1 MIGLFAKKQKREPD
15 FINIEFCPH
24 CGADL
29 TMQKGYSN
37 ELPNWVC
44 KGCGQMLINPNLD
57 TESNI
62 TWICDKC
69 ESTLN
74 IQPGFNESCG
84 EWKCTECGFVNK
96 IAPEEVYVSEDEYQT
111 DIHNPYKGLSDE
123 NALELSL
130 FEDEESING
139 RNDII
144 LVRDSEDGHQYVKK
158 LLTTYERSI
167 YDYLMDHPIDHMPRI
182 SKVYESNNCLIVIE
196 EHIEGATLADLMD
209 KDGSVKSMDSNEAI
223 RIAKCICEIL
233 KSIHNLPTPIVHRD
247 IKPSNVM
254 ITPSGDVF
262 LLDMNVAKWYDPEK
276 TDDTRYMG
284 TQYYAAPEQ
293 VGYGLSASSAKSD
306 IYALGMLMNVMLTGK
321 FPKEEKAAGPV
332 WDIIEKCINLNADD
346 RYSAEE
352 LSYALESLLVK

>member
-1 MIGLFAKKQKREPD
+1 
-15 FINIEFCPH
+15 
-24 CGADL
+24 
-29 TMQKGYSN
+29 
-37 ELPNWVC
+37 
-44 KGCGQMLINPNLD
+44 
-57 TESNI
+57 
-62 TWICDKC
+62 
-69 ESTLN
+69 
-74 IQPGFNESCG
+74 
-84 EWKCTECGFVNK
+84 
-96 IAPEEVYVSEDEYQT
+96 
-111 DIHNPYKGLSDE
+111 
-123 NALELSL
+123 
-130 FEDEESING
+130 
-139 RNDII
+139 
-144 LVRDSEDGHQYVKK
+144 
-158 LLTTYERSI
+158 
-167 YDYLMDHPIDHMPRI
+167 MPRI
-182 SKVYESNNCLIVIE
+182 CKVYESNNCLIVIE
-196 EHIEGATLADLMD
+196 EYIEGTTLADLME
-209 KDGSVKSMDSNEAI
+209 KDGSVKALNSNEAV
-223 RIAKCICEIL
+223 RITKCICKIL
-233 KSIHNLPTPIVHRD
+233 MSLHNLPTPIVHRD

>member
-1 MIGLFAKKQKREPD
+1 MLNLFRKKKYDYIDVE
-15 FINIEFCPH
+15 ICPH

-37 ELPNWVC
+37 ILPNWIC
-44 KGCGQMLINPNLD
+44 KGCGQMLINPSLD
-57 TESNI
+57 TDSNI

-69 ESTLN
+69 EATLN

-96 IAPEEVYVSEDEYQT
+96 ISPEEVYVSEDEYQS

-123 NALELSL
+123 DALELSL
-130 FEDEESING
+130 FEEEGAIG
-139 RNDII
+139 VRNDIV
-144 LVRDSEDGHQYVKK
+144 LVKSVEDGHYYVKK
-158 LLTTYERSI
+158 LLTTYDRSI
-167 YDYLMDHPIDHMPRI
+167 YDYLKDHPIDHMPGICR
-182 SKVYESNNCLIVIE
+182 VFESNNCLIVIE
-196 EHIEGATLADLMD
+196 EYIEGKTLSDLLEI
-209 KDGSVKSMDSNEAI
+209 DGSTTPLSTENAL

-233 KSIHNLPTPIVHRD
+233 KSLHSLPTPIIHRD

-254 ITPSGDVF
+254 ITSDDEIV
-262 LLDMNVAKWYDPEK
+262 LLDMNVAKWYDPDK

-293 VGYGLSASSAKSD
+293 VGYGLSASSTKSD

-321 FPKEEKAAGPV
+321 FPKEEKASGKA
-332 WDIIEKCINLNADD
+332 WDIIEKCINLNAED

-352 LSYALESLLVK
+352 LSKTLESLIKN